1 MSVSYQLQYGSQ
13 PIDFTVTRRK
23 RHTMQISVLPDTS
36 VEVVAPLATSES
48 DILKRMRKRAG
59 WVCRQMRYFQQYLP
73 RTPERQFVAGET
85 HLYLGRRYRLK
96 VVRSL
101 VPAIKLKRGFIE
113 VRTHFPSQRGV
124 IRQQVEEWQ
133 KMKAQ
138 EWFHNRLAECLR
150 KFPRPNA
157 YRPDRLVIKQLKQR
171 WGSMG
176 RSGRLVLNRHLLQAS
191 VQEIDYVITHE
202 LCHRV
207 HLHHGQEFFDLLS
220 RVMPDWKVR
229 KRNLE
234 RRLA

>member
-1 MSVSYQLQYGSQ
+1 
-13 PIDFTVTRRK
+13 
-23 RHTMQISVLPDTS
+23 
-36 VEVVAPLATSES
+36 
-48 DILKRMRKRAG
+48 
-59 WVCRQMRYFQQYLP
+59 
-73 RTPERQFVAGET
+73 
-85 HLYLGRRYRLK
+85 
-96 VVRSL
+96 
-101 VPAIKLKRGFIE
+101 
-113 VRTHFPSQRGV
+113 
-124 IRQQVEEWQ
+124 
-133 KMKAQ
+133 MKAQ